1 MTPMLGSMKDT
12 RKFNPWLHDYYS
24 RFGSGRTEDER
35 FSIAFV
41 VGSADI
47 GGGNNVVFQH
57 ALHAQQAGFAV
68 TVIPMLEVPGG
79 VPNWHPAIR
88 ALRFAGFDEVAAERF
103 DLVLATWWPTV
114 FELPRLRFRHAAY
127 FIQSIESRFYA
138 TGPGSEFAALA
149 ELSYLI
155 GLPVITIATWIQS
168 VLAFQHRT
176 PSYLAR
182 NGIDKGIFT
191 PDGPAL
197 APRAEGRLRILI
209 EGPVEVEMK
218 GVQRSVELAR
228 SASADEV
235 WLLTS
240 SAVGQF
246 PGCDR
251 VVSRIPIAQTP
262 EVYRSCDVLLKLS
275 HVEGMFG
282 PPLEMMHCGGTVI
295 TNDVTGADEYVVSG
309 SNGIVV
315 PTDDAGAV
323 VEALE
328 SLRNPVL
335 LTRLR
340 EGAAL
345 TAQRWPD
352 WEASSSEFLRAVTSL
367 CRQDPPANMVD
378 MMMMASGARELHRR
392 VTMMG

>member
-1 MTPMLGSMKDT
+1 VTSLEPGSDH
-12 RKFNPWLHDYYS
+12 RHFNPWLHDYYA
-24 RFGSGRTEDER
+24 RFGATNVDGER
-35 FSIAFV
+35 LSIAFV
-41 VGSADI
+41 IGSTDI
-47 GGGNNVVFQH
+47 GGGNNVIFQH
-57 ALHAQQAGFAV
+57 ALRAQEAGLAV

-79 VPNWHPAIR
+79 APRWHRAIES
-88 ALRFAGFDEVAAERF
+88 LRFASFEEVASERF
-103 DLVLATWWPTV
+103 DLALATWWPTV

-138 TGPGSEFAALA
+138 TGAGSEFAALA

-176 PSYLAR
+176 PSFLVR

-197 APRAEGRLRILI
+197 APRVEGRLRILI

-228 SASADEV
+228 SGSADEV

-240 SAVGQF
+240 SSVGQF

-251 VVSRIPIAQTP
+251 VISRIPIAQTP
-262 EVYRSCDVLLKLS
+262 EVYRSCDILLKLS
-275 HVEGMFG
+275 QVEGMFG

-315 PTDDAGAV
+315 PTDDADAV

-328 SLRNPVL
+328 SLRDPDL

-352 WEASSSEFLRAVTSL
+352 WEASSSEFLRVVTSL
-367 CRQDPPANMVD
+367 CRQDPPANMVE

-392 VTMMG
+392 VTMRE